1 MAKLPRS
8 PISEGVT
15 NQYRPVREARA
26 SGADPVGQAMEQAGN
41 AGFEIASRMAD
52 AKIAVEGAKAE
63 TALQSRL
70 DAEKRLLET
79 ATDIEPEELEARFR
93 ERAAAIV
100 SEEAGRMSSP
110 AMKRAF
116 GQISG
121 QKVESYSIQ
130 MRDVTRRKQVA
141 RIDSDLLSLADSF
154 QKTTEDANSYFK
166 DPKTNEPSVAESALA
181 NAMSA
186 IDRSAGILDE
196 DVVKERKLKLQAAY
210 DVGLSNMHVKNVDT
224 RLEAGNFA
232 AAESYFRD
240 NSKEISKAEQDKVE
254 EVIRVKTREGVAVRD
269 ADEIRAA
276 HPGDLTAQLE
286 KARQIEDVAVR
297 KSVTDHIIA
306 ENARDVTATNA
317 KQDAVRMAGMEPI
330 LNGGGMG
337 SIPGDVLRDADA
349 DTVAYWQNL
358 VDSRRE
364 RSARM
369 ATLSAEQKAALKAY
383 ETNVVGAINAVKDS
397 DPDLYNR
404 GPRAWMAEDP
414 ALYAQFVALDGDAK
428 AAIERGIESS
438 RTGGGKVS
446 AADGIYSQLVAGST
460 TFGVDLTAM
469 KTENP
474 DRYNQV
480 IGALRNAADQEARAL
495 GDGALTVVRRKE
507 IFGTVLSTVY
517 KNEGEMAGFRPFGSP
532 VGPLALAPELNAST
546 EERRRALDIAALLP
560 RDYRAARAKLLDKG
574 NANPS
579 EMEVATEA
587 LSMRAKQDAK
597 EAPPT
602 FTQGDR

>member
-100 SEEAGRMSSP
+100 SEETGRMSSP
-110 AMKRAF
+110 ALKRAF

-210 DVGLSNMHVKNVDT
+210 DVGLSNMHVKNIDT

-240 NSKEISKAEQDKVE
+240 NFKEISKAEQDKVE
-254 EVIRVKTREGVAVRD
+254 EVIRIKTREGVAVRD

-317 KQDAVRMAGMEPI
+317 KQNAVRMAGMEPI

-404 GPRAWMAEDP
+404 GPRAWMAESP
-414 ALYAQFVALDGDAK
+414 RLYAQYIALDEDAQ
-428 AAIERGIESS
+428 AGIEREIESS
-438 RTGGGKVS
+438 RTGGGKAS

-474 DRYNQV
+474 DRYDQV

-495 GDGALTVVRRKE
+495 GDGALTVTRRKE

-560 RDYRAARAKLLDKG
+560 RDYRAARAKLIDKG

-579 EMEVATEA
+579 EMEIATEA

>member
-15 NQYRPVREARA
+15 NNYRPVREARA
-26 SGADPVGQAMEQAGN
+26 SGADPVGQAMEQAGD

-79 ATDIEPEELEARFR
+79 NPDIEPEELEARFR
-93 ERAAAIV
+93 QRAAEIV
-100 SEEAGRMSSP
+100 SEETGRMTSP
-110 AMKRAF
+110 ALKRAF
-116 GQISG
+116 GQVSG
-121 QKVESYSIQ
+121 QKVETYSIQ

-154 QKTTEDANSYFK
+154 QKTTEDPNSYFK
-166 DPKTNEPSVAESALA
+166 DPNTGEPSVAQATLA
-181 NAMSA
+181 SAMSA

-196 DVVKERKLKLQAAY
+196 DVVKERKLKLQATY
-210 DVGLSNMHVKNVDT
+210 DIGLSNMHVKNIDT

-240 NSKEISKAEQDKVE
+240 NSKEISKVEQDKVE
-254 EVIRVKTREGVAVRD
+254 EVIRIKTREGVAVRD

-276 HPGDLTAQLE
+276 HPGDLEAQLE
-286 KARQIEDVAVR
+286 RARQIEDVTTR
-297 KSVTDHIIA
+297 KTVTDLIVA
-306 ENARDVTATNA
+306 ENARDAAATNA
-317 KQDAVRMAGMEPI
+317 KQDTVRMAGMEPI
-330 LNGGGMG
+330 LKGGGLG
-337 SIPGDVLRDADA
+337 SIPASVLREADQ
-349 DTVAYWQNL
+349 DTVKYWQDL
-358 VDSRRE
+358 VDSRSE
-364 RSARM
+364 RSQRM
-369 ATLSAEQKAALKAY
+369 STLSAEQRAALKAY
-383 ETNVVGAINAVKDS
+383 EVNVVGSIKAVKDS

-404 GPRAWMAEDP
+404 GPRAWMAESP
-414 ALYAQFVALDGDAK
+414 RLYAQYIALDEDARFG
-428 AAIERGIESS
+428 IEREIESS
-438 RTGGGKVS
+438 RTSGGKVTP
-446 AADGIYSQLVAGST
+446 ADGLYSQLLAGST

-474 DRYNQV
+474 DRYDQV
-480 IGALRNAADQEARAL
+480 IGALRNAADQEALAL
-495 GDGALTVVRRKE
+495 GDGALTVARRKE

-517 KNEGEMAGFRPFGSP
+517 KNEGEMAGFRPFGTP
-532 VGPLALAPELNAST
+532 VGPLAIAPELNAST
-546 EERRRALDIAALLP
+546 EERRRALDIASLLP
-560 RDYRAARAKLLDKG
+560 RDYQAARKKLIDKG
-574 NANPS
+574 NANPT
-579 EMEVATEA
+579 EYEIATEA
-587 LSMRAKQDAK
+587 LSMRARQEAK

>member
-52 AKIAVEGAKAE
+52 AKIAADAAE
-63 TALQSRL
+63 ASIKLRSRL
-70 DAEKRLLET
+70 DEEYRA
-79 ATDIEPEELEARFR
+79 IENDMEGDPAGFEAKFR
-93 ERAAAIV
+93 ERAAAIA

-414 ALYAQFVALDGDAK
+414 RSLRSVRRLLMETRKPQSNAGSK
-428 AAIERGIESS
+428 AAER
-438 RTGGGKVS
+438 
-446 AADGIYSQLVAGST
+446 A
-460 TFGVDLTAM
+460 
-469 KTENP
+469 
-474 DRYNQV
+474 
-480 IGALRNAADQEARAL
+480 EARCL
-495 GDGALTVVRRKE
+495 PQTGF
-507 IFGTVLSTVY
+507 IPSLS
-517 KNEGEMAGFRPFGSP
+517 R
-532 VGPLALAPELNAST
+532 APRHSVS
-546 EERRRALDIAALLP
+546 I
-560 RDYRAARAKLLDKG
+560 
-574 NANPS
+574 
-579 EMEVATEA
+579 
-587 LSMRAKQDAK
+587 
-597 EAPPT
+597 
-602 FTQGDR
+602 